1 VKEKRLLKA
10 FWRAALVLVLEA
22 VMLFPMGCSKM
33 LPTAPE
39 EPVEG
44 YRGEDLWPAP
54 PANLGPLL
62 QTCSQSVAGWFSS
75 AGGELDIEGRC
86 MNVSFYVPRRALSER
101 VRISMTATLFYY
113 YTDRTVLNGLLLDF
127 RPDGLVFSRPAILQ
141 LEANVLEAAD
151 GDVLT
156 LYWYNPDTGLWEVEQ
171 RVKVDGEEVEFK
183 IYHFSRYAI
192 S

>member
-1 VKEKRLLKA
+1 MKEKRLLKA
-10 FWRAALVLVLEA
+10 LLGTALMLVLGA

-39 EPVEG
+39 DPVEG

-54 PANLGPLL
+54 PANLAPSL
-62 QTCSQSVAGWFSS
+62 QTCSQTVFGWFGPS
-75 AGGELDIEGRC
+75 GGELDIEGRC
-86 MNVSFYVPRRALSER
+86 MNVSFYVPKRALSER
-101 VRISMTATLFYY
+101 VKISMTATLFYY
-113 YTDRTVLNGLLLDF
+113 LSDRSVLNGLLLDF
-127 RPDGLVFSRPAILQ
+127 RPDGLVFSKPAILQ
-141 LEANVLEAAD
+141 LEAAVLEAAD
-151 GDVLT
+151 RDELT

-171 RVKVDGEEVEFK
+171 KVRLDGEEVEFK